1 MLHLLE
7 CVSDLLHHLN
17 GCGVGLGVRP
27 VVFLAPHSPP
37 LQLNKYPTYKYKER
51 YGDDGDDGSGA
62 HHAEEVRAESLLA
75 AVVVS
80 GLDAVLDDG
89 QGEIA
94 VPATA
99 RGVGGLTSRSG

>member
-1 MLHLLE
+1 MLHFLE

-37 LQLNKYPTYKYKER
+37 LQLNKYPTYKER

-75 AVVVS
+75 AIVVS